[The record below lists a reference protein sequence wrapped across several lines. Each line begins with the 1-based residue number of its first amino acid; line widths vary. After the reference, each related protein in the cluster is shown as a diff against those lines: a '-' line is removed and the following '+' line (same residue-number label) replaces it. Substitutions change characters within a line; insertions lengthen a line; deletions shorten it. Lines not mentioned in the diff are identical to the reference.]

1 MNLRTLIALLLTL
14 VLTFPAQGFQP
25 GQTEETPTRENDE
38 KLTPDEERE
47 TRELAARFIKR
58 WEETEDLG
66 PLIDEFFVRDFAERL
81 HYEPQVFYFGE
92 IKEEKSILESGADLR
107 RHYVA
112 MTDFL
117 RLVLRL
123 QEIYAPILKSEE
135 GQAEPDLNQLI
146 PAAVLDVLDSNP
158 TMKAVMREDMGEQA
172 EGQTVDSE
180 QGAADQADARIIKN
194 LEELRSLTATLERAV
209 TLLRAHMKTLP
220 QTIPT
225 SESIARQLDDTRTAV
240 SENHDPL
247 MPRVRLLNK
256 AFYGHPEGTR
266 VICLNIRLFHVDLV
280 RVNDRL
286 RVLALYMQTD

>member
-25 GQTEETPTRENDE
+25 GRTEETPTRENDE

-146 PAAVLDVLDSNP
+146 PAAVLNVLDSNP

-172 EGQTVDSE
+172 EGQTVGSE
-180 QGAADQADARIIKN
+180 QDAADQADARIIKN

-225 SESIARQLDDTRTAV
+225 SESIARQQDDTRTAV

-256 AFYGHPEGTR
+256 DFYGYPEGTR